1 MSKLY
6 WVQNKNSHSV
16 QFSVTNSMRKQQLKM
31 SLIIDVKIKKNTIKG
46 ELLGTKMYYMKV
58 VQAIVSNGV
67 IFIVMFGN
75 TKH

>member
-1 MSKLY
+1 
-6 WVQNKNSHSV
+6 
-16 QFSVTNSMRKQQLKM
+16 M

-46 ELLGTKMYYMKV
+46 EMLITKMYYMKV

>member
-1 MSKLY
+1 
-6 WVQNKNSHSV
+6 
-16 QFSVTNSMRKQQLKM
+16 MRKQQLKM

-46 ELLGTKMYYMKV
+46 EMLRTKMYYMKV

-75 TKH
+75 TIHWCI